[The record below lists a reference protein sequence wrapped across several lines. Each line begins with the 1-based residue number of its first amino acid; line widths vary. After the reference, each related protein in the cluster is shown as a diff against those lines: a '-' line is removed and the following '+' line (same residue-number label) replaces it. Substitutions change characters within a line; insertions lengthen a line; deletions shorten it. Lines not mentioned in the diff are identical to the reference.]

1 MQDSERLMR
10 EVNKEIKE
18 QLEEELY
25 ELQEELDEAE
35 TELYCWQTRVNSLNK
50 EKESLVSKIKE
61 KSNDNTY

>member
-25 ELQEELDEAE
+25 ELQDELDEAE
-35 TELYCWQTRVNSLNK
+35 MELYCWETRVNSLNK
-50 EKESLVSKIKE
+50 EKSLLVSKI
-61 KSNDNTY
+61 NNCY